1 MVGEITIRG
10 GEMSDADELIALLRV
25 LFTLEEDFS
34 FNEAVQRRGIELLLS
49 RQGAERQVF
58 VAEKDGR
65 VAACVPS
72 RPSFQRLKGSGGA
85 GGGCCRQGGVSWKR
99 HRQCPHDAV
108 DGWAREKRL
117 KRLQLL
123 AEKDNTQA
131 LKFYRSRGWE
141 ITNLICVRSWNEW
154 NEGRAKPTS

>member
-65 VAACVPS
+65 VAGMCSIQTLISTAE
-72 RPSFQRLKGSGGA
+72 GGLV
-85 GGGCCRQGGVSWKR
+85 GQVEDVVVREGCRGNGIGNALM
-99 HRQCPHDAV
+99 DAV

-141 ITNLICVRSWNEW
+141 ITNLICVRKFPLSED
-154 NEGRAKPTS
+154 AP

>member
-65 VAACVPS
+65 VAGMCSIQTLISTAE
-72 RPSFQRLKGSGGA
+72 GGLV
-85 GGGCCRQGGVSWKR
+85 GQVEDVVVREGCRGNGIGNALM
-99 HRQCPHDAV
+99 DAV
-108 DGWAREKRL
+108 DNWAREKPL

-123 AEKDNTQA
+123 AEKGNTQA

-141 ITNLICVRSWNEW
+141 ITNLICVRKFPLSEDV
-154 NEGRAKPTS
+154 P

>member
-10 GEMSDADELIALLRV
+10 AELSDADELIALLRV

-49 RQGAERQVF
+49 RQGPERQVF
-58 VAEKDGR
+58 VAEISGR
-65 VAACVPS
+65 VAGMCSIQTLISTAE
-72 RPSFQRLKGSGGA
+72 GGLV
-85 GGGCCRQGGVSWKR
+85 GQVEDVVVRDGCRGNGMGNALM
-99 HRQCPHDAV
+99 DAV

-123 AEKDNTQA
+123 AERDNTHA
-131 LKFYRSRGWE
+131 LNFYQSRGWE
-141 ITNLICVRSWNEW
+141 ITNLMCVRKFPLS
-154 NEGRAKPTS
+154 